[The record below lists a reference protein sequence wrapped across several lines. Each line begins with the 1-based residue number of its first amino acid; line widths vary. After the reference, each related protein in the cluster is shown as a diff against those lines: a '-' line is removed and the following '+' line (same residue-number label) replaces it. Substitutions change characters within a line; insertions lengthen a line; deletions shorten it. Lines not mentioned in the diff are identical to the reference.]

1 MMALDDPQGIPTQP
15 LSEDLMIGAV
25 PIASWL
31 GVPPRKLFYM
41 AETKQL
47 PLFKIGG
54 KLAGRKSTIT
64 RHFAALEQAGK
75 AEVA

>member
-1 MMALDDPQGIPTQP
+1 MEMNGLTGSGS
-15 LSEDLMIGAV
+15 LSDDLMIGAT
-25 PIASWL
+25 ALSAWL
-31 GVPPRKLFYM
+31 GIPERKVFYM

-64 RHFAALEQAGK
+64 QHITKLEQAQ
-75 AEVA
+75 VA